1 MLHLLLEPNWGGWF
15 FTEMQQHNTKMEFQ
29 KRKDEVIL
37 GLNEQGLN
45 AALFW
50 EVSYY
55 YYYGVPEEKG
65 RGHPRPQ
72 RTGTQRCPLLGG

>member
-1 MLHLLLEPNWGGWF
+1 
-15 FTEMQQHNTKMEFQ
+15 MQQHNTKMEFQ

-50 EVSYY
+50 EVRLSTLAASFLAAFLSIC
-55 YYYGVPEEKG
+55 
-65 RGHPRPQ
+65 RFI
-72 RTGTQRCPLLGG
+72 

>member
-1 MLHLLLEPNWGGWF
+1 MELLCKPADPGLV
-15 FTEMQQHNTKMEFQ
+15 TEMQQHNTKMEFQ

-50 EVSYY
+50 EVRLS
-55 YYYGVPEEKG
+55 
-65 RGHPRPQ
+65 
-72 RTGTQRCPLLGG
+72 LL

>member
-1 MLHLLLEPNWGGWF
+1 MASTNRDSTLLSSGRLV
-15 FTEMQQHNTKMEFQ
+15 TTTIMEFQ

-37 GLNEQGLN
+37 GLNEQGPN

-55 YYYGVPEEKG
+55 Y
-65 RGHPRPQ
+65 
-72 RTGTQRCPLLGG
+72 